1 MSVAYA
7 DEIEQSTPY
16 EVFDCFVLDEA
27 EISSPK
33 EKPRN
38 LIAYWLLGLCNNYA
52 YVIML
57 SAAHDILSE
66 DFQGNSTVPTPSPV
80 TNNTRDCNPVSTGAI
95 LLADVLPSLAMKLT
109 MPFLLTHI
117 RLRVL
122 IVILLSSAS
131 FLMVSFSTAQW
142 QAFLG
147 VVFAAISG
155 GLGEV
160 TFLQYSSHYDKDV
173 VSTWSS
179 GTGGSGLFGALSFA
193 ALTTAGLSARK
204 TVLLMLVIP
213 ALMAIT
219 FFFILDHEKRR
230 VKTNDSDADT
240 EPLMEENQ
248 PSFKGHIAPISMRSK
263 CRMLPRMARFI
274 VPLGSVY
281 LFEYFINQ
289 GVFEL
294 IYFEN
299 IWLDHHSQYRWLQ
312 VDYQLGVFLSRS
324 SVNLF
329 RINAVWFLAVLQFVN
344 VILLTTEA
352 VFLYIPSIWIVFTIV
367 FWEGLL
373 AGAAYVN
380 TFYRVAFE
388 TIPQE
393 KAFAMGITSLA
404 GSVGVS
410 TAGALAVPFHQYLCS
425 LPIIHRT
432 TKW

>member
-1 MSVAYA
+1 MSDSHA
-7 DEIEQSTPY
+7 DEIDHIVPY
-16 EVFDCFVLDEA
+16 EDET
-27 EISSPK
+27 EIRGQK

-66 DFQGNSTVPTPSPV
+66 DFQGNSTKPTPSPIV
-80 TNNTRDCNPVSTGAI
+80 NNNSRDCNPVSTGAI

-109 MPFLLTHI
+109 MPFLLTHV

-122 IVILLSSAS
+122 IVIALSSAS
-131 FLMVSFSTAQW
+131 FLLVSFSTTQW

-160 TFLQYSSHYDKDV
+160 TFLQYSSKYDKNV

-204 TVLLMLVIP
+204 TVLLMLVVP

-219 FFFILDHEKRR
+219 FFFVLDHAKPRIKAR
-230 VKTNDSDADT
+230 DNSDT
-240 EPLMEENQ
+240 EPLMEESQ
-248 PSFKGHIAPISMRSK
+248 SGVKEHTPAISMRSK

-274 VPLGSVY
+274 IPLGLVY

-289 GVFEL
+289 GFEL
-294 IYFEN
+294 IYFKD

-329 RINAVWFLAVLQFVN
+329 RINAIWLLALLQFVN

-380 TFYRVAFE
+380 TFYRVAHE

-425 LPIIHRT
+425 LPLINRIS
-432 TKW
+432 KW

>member
-1 MSVAYA
+1 MINSHA
-7 DEIEQSTPY
+7 DEIDRTVPY
-16 EVFDCFVLDEA
+16 EDET
-27 EISSPK
+27 EITVQK

-66 DFQGNSTVPTPSPV
+66 DFQGNSTNSTPSPIV
-80 TNNTRDCNPVSTGAI
+80 NNNSRDCNPVSTGAI

-109 MPFLLTHI
+109 MPFILTHV

-122 IVILLSSAS
+122 IVIALSSAS
-131 FLMVSFSTAQW
+131 FLLVSFSTAQW

-160 TFLQYSSHYDKDV
+160 TFLQYSSKYDKNV

-204 TVLLMLVIP
+204 TVLLMLVVP

-219 FFFILDHEKRR
+219 FFFVLDHAKRR
-230 VKTNDSDADT
+230 IKARDNSDT
-240 EPLMEENQ
+240 EPLIEESQ
-248 PSFKGHIAPISMRSK
+248 SGVKEHTPPISMRSK

-274 VPLGSVY
+274 IPLGLVY

-294 IYFEN
+294 IYFKD

-329 RINAVWFLAVLQFVN
+329 RINAIWLLAVLQFVN

-380 TFYRVAFE
+380 TFYRVAHE

-425 LPIIHRT
+425 LPLINRIS
-432 TKW
+432 K